1 MNQNTIQIEKLFLH
15 KFAEFTNL
23 VVSELNSLKDQL
35 SDQLQKEASLNR
47 TKENYKQ
54 AVIKVAGALYNSD
67 LEFITGDF
75 DQRKFIKLASEDPS
89 YLARTFEKVC
99 NAADVSLIGKPARVA
114 AIKKQAAYDPVYA
127 QAFGFSKNLNEEHL
141 HWED

>member
-1 MNQNTIQIEKLFLH
+1 MSQDTIQIEKLFLH
-15 KFAEFTNL
+15 KFAEFTSL
-23 VVSELNSLKDQL
+23 VVSELNSLKSQL
-35 SDQLQKEASLNR
+35 TEQLQKEASLNQAR
-47 TKENYKQ
+47 ESYKQ
-54 AVIKVAGALYNSD
+54 TVIKVANALYNSD

-75 DQRKFIKLASEDPS
+75 DQRKFIKLACEDPS

-127 QAFGFSKNLNEEHL
+127 QAFGFNKSLNEEGL
-141 HWED
+141 IWQD